1 MFQHILDFGLDLLE
15 CSSCVSCPPQG
26 VPSLL
31 GSHPEEEV
39 TENEVNLGSCG
50 NVPVEE
56 SKFLFV
62 LDKLHQHVEYGI
74 EAVHPDIALDLQ
86 HPTLQSIFAPPSCC
100 TMCRVGVNFFKLG
113 FVFVFKP
120 LSCQLKSLEIFFSI
134 VGVEKI
140 VEELMV
146 LAGRNLVFYRIED
159 LILKPGELLDDV
171 DCFRRVFVLIFNSS
185 LCPGDR
191 DP

>member
-1 MFQHILDFGLDLLE
+1 M
-15 CSSCVSCPPQG
+15 
-26 VPSLL
+26 
-31 GSHPEEEV
+31 
-39 TENEVNLGSCG
+39 TENEVNLCSCS

-86 HPTLQSIFAPPSCC
+86 HPTLQSIFAPPSCR

-113 FVFVFKP
+113 FVFLFKR
-120 LSCQLKSLEIFFSI
+120 LSCQLKSLKSFFSI
-134 VGVEKI
+134 VRVEKV

-171 DCFRRVFVLIFNSS
+171 DCFRRVFVFFFKLLYVKVIGT
-185 LCPGDR
+185 LE
-191 DP
+191 